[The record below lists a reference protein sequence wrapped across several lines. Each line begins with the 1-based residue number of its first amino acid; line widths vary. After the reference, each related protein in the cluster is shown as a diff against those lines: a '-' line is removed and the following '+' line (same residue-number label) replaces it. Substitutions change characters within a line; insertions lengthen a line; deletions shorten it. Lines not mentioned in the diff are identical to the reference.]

1 MISMKNSNIKMALT
15 ILLFPTICLLG
26 CEDEPTVKE
35 KTEAM
40 LISGEWNKPIV
51 TVDGIDESA
60 LYQDFTIKF
69 TSNSYTSSGGSP
81 LWPSSGT
88 WTFKDESAKVLIL
101 DNTKEIQIN
110 EITDVNL
117 ELAIQNDNTTF
128 TSGRVNSIKG
138 KNVFRLSK
146 K

>member
-1 MISMKNSNIKMALT
+1 MKKSKIKIILT
-15 ILLFPTICLLG
+15 ILLLTILCLSG

-40 LISGEWNKPIV
+40 LISGEWHNPIV
-51 TVDGIDESA
+51 TVDGIDEST
-60 LYQDFTIKF
+60 LYQNFTIKF
-69 TSNSYTSSGGSP
+69 NSNSYTSSGGSP

-101 DNTKEIQIN
+101 DNAKEVQIN

-138 KNVFRLSK
+138 KNVFKLSK

>member
-1 MISMKNSNIKMALT
+1 MIFMKNLKIKIALT
-15 ILLFPTICLLG
+15 ILLFTTICLPG

-40 LISGEWNKPIV
+40 LMSGEWNQPIV
-51 TVDGIDESA
+51 TVDGVDKSS

-69 TSNSYTSSGGSP
+69 SSNSYFSSGGSP
-81 LWPSSGT
+81 LWPASGT
-88 WTFKDESAKVLIL
+88 WVFKDESAQVLIL
-101 DNTKEIQIN
+101 DNIKEVQIN

-128 TSGRVNSIKG
+128 KSGRVNSIQG
-138 KNVFRLSK
+138 KNVFRLK

>member
-1 MISMKNSNIKMALT
+1 MKNSNIKLALT
-15 ILLFPTICLLG
+15 ILLFTSICLAG
-26 CEDEPTVKE
+26 CEDEPTVAE
-35 KTEAM
+35 KTETM
-40 LISGEWNKPIV
+40 LISGEWNNPIV

-69 TSNSYTSSGGSP
+69 NSNSYTSTGGGP

-88 WTFKDESAKVLIL
+88 WTFKDESAKSLIL
-101 DNTKEIQIN
+101 DNNKEVQIN
-110 EITDVNL
+110 AITDANL

-128 TSGRVNSIKG
+128 KTGRVNSIKG
-138 KNVFRLSK
+138 KNVFKLSK